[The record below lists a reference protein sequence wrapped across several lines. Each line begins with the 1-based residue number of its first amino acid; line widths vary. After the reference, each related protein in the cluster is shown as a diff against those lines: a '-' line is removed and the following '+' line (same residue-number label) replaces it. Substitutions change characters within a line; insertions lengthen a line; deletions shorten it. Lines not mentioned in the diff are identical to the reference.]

1 MTTFDEW
8 INRVAV
14 VVLCNVT
21 SMHVDACRSC
31 TEVQSSAV
39 DVGKHTAAEVY
50 FFEGVYVG
58 GITSKASFHS

>member
-8 INRVAV
+8 TNRVAV
-14 VVLCNVT
+14 VLLCNVT
-21 SMHVDACRSC
+21 SMHVDASC